1 MVAIFGLLTDFGE
14 RDPYRG
20 QLASVL
26 LRRSPSCQILDL
38 SHQIDPHNILQG
50 AFFLRASWPWL
61 PRGCIVLAVVDPG
74 VGSSRDI
81 VLFRSGEGCILAPD
95 NGILE
100 LMFRDVPPHGLWRVR
115 TERPSGASFTF
126 HGRDVFAPLAAD
138 LAEGS
143 APDSLGEKLSPDHVV
158 RLPFAEASLEQG
170 RIEAR
175 ILHVDRFGNCVLNI
189 PESAWGATIR
199 EGEEAELVEPAALSV
214 AAVRAYS
221 AIPEG
226 GVGVLPGSQGYL
238 ELAVDRASCA
248 ERLGLGTGDRVVLH
262 FQAPPETTP

>member
-38 SHQIDPHNILQG
+38 SHQVDPHNILQG

-81 VLFRSGEGCILAPD
+81 VLLRSGGKCVLAPD
-95 NGILE
+95 NGLLE
-100 LMFRDVPPHGLWRVR
+100 LMLRDVSPEGLWLLR
-115 TERPSGASFTF
+115 TERWSGASFTF

-138 LAEGS
+138 LAQGADPER
-143 APDSLGEKLSPDHVV
+143 LGDRLSGKDLI
-158 RLPFAEASLEQG
+158 RLPFSEASPEDG

-175 ILHVDRFGNCVLNI
+175 VLHVDRFGNCVLNV

-199 EGEEAELVEPAALSV
+199 EGEDAELVKPAGLSV

-221 AIPEG
+221 AIPAG
-226 GVGVLPGSQGYL
+226 SAGILPGSQGYL
-238 ELAVDRASCA
+238 ELALDRASCA
-248 ERLGLGTGDRVVLH
+248 AHLGLKIGDRVVFRL
-262 FQAPPETTP
+262 